1 MTVLFMTQLHFARSE
16 LVRCLAGVTDSEA
29 RKRYEPMNCISWI
42 IGHLADQENRYWVRF
57 AQDEKFLPDLNM
69 LVGYGRPPSTPPLA
83 DMWAAWRMIT
93 GNADNFLNTITLDSL
108 PTFLE
113 VNGKSVGEDI
123 GTMLMRNIYHYWFHI
138 GEAYAIRQLL
148 GHRNLP
154 DFVGNMNE
162 ARYYSDE

>member
-1 MTVLFMTQLHFARSE
+1 
-16 LVRCLAGVTDSEA
+16 
-29 RKRYEPMNCISWI
+29 
-42 IGHLADQENRYWVRF
+42 
-57 AQDEKFLPDLNM
+57 M

-113 VNGKSVGEDI
+113 LNGKSVGEDI
-123 GTMLMRNIYHYWFHI
+123 GTMLLRNIYHYWFHI

-148 GHRNLP
+148 GHRKLP